1 MLAQDPNQIEEFL
14 MTPYIRE
21 ADLIHISAS
30 GYPYLYQLNF
40 VFKDSLETL
49 DLSDRFE
56 RKKQLREGGSNILRD
71 SFLIFFF
78 SLYLRLVDGQFPS
91 PLIGN
96 WNILEFLKLLN
107 FSI

>member
-1 MLAQDPNQIEEFL
+1 

-56 RKKQLREGGSNILRD
+56 RKKQLREGQ
-71 SFLIFFF
+71 IF
-78 SLYLRLVDGQFPS
+78 
-91 PLIGN
+91 
-96 WNILEFLKLLN
+96 
-107 FSI
+107 